1 MDLDDHWRRV
11 RREKAKGRRLPPD
24 HARITAFRSEI
35 ESRLEDWSLPNPE
48 LASKLNALGLKTY
61 EARSWD
67 AAAVRTFKLALQRVE
82 TKAETTEEKR
92 VEAIR
97 ATALEALQD
106 PTEENAIRLGLLV
119 VEDRNKAIPGLEQ
132 AFDLVTRKVS
142 SASRP

>member
-1 MDLDDHWRRV
+1 M
-11 RREKAKGRRLPPD
+11 
-24 HARITAFRSEI
+24 
-35 ESRLEDWSLPNPE
+35 EDWSLPNPE